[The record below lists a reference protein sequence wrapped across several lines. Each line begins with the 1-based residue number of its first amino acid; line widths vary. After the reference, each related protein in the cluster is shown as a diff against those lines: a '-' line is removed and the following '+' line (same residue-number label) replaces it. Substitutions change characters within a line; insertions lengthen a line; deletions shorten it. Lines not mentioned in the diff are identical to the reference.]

1 MITCVQILAR
11 LGKHPHPR
19 GMQVL
24 DKRSFKEMRA
34 KLRWIFATKVPIYEN
49 NHPDE
54 IPMPKD
60 ELKSLEVGFVK
71 DLILTDNV
79 ILMVSKYKK
88 KAYREIKNGRKLS
101 PRWKME
107 SLNNG
112 EYRPIRLISV
122 GITDIPNIKECGT
135 PFRVW
140 ESEGVERG
148 QIMNIETKL
157 KPCPFCG
164 GMNLYYAEGSTQYY
178 VPIAFTHEEI
188 ERIRLL
194 LRGIDKQVGRYSL
207 SHIVVTKLINKCD
220 AILKGAAE

>member
-178 VPIAFTHEEI
+178 VPIAFTREEI
-188 ERIRLL
+188 EGIRLFL
-194 LRGIDKQVGRYSL
+194 GGIDKQVGCYSL

-220 AILKGAAE
+220 SILKGAAE